1 MAPSPPTGEIC
12 APPSSEAPAA
22 SSISQDNQAAP
33 AAQPVHGF
41 VLAAGFGQRML
52 PITETV
58 PKPLL
63 PIGHIP
69 LVGYALHL
77 LRHHGITDI
86 FLNLHHLGR
95 SLREALQDGA
105 AYGVKLTYSP
115 EEEILGT
122 GGGLKK
128 VHEKLQYTVVVVN
141 SDTLIDVDLHA
152 ALAMHR
158 QSGALAT
165 MVLREAPDR
174 GTFGQIEI
182 DAQGRIVRILGQG
195 AGEGACRSL
204 MFTGVQIFEPR
215 FLEYI
220 PPALHACI
228 VRDGYCKALRHH
240 EPLYAYVA
248 EHYWADA
255 GTPSSYLQANTDAL
269 LQNMALRHIDPLGGY
284 AMAPKRDVAEV
295 VRMGTDVALG
305 STTHLQPP
313 VLLGDHVRLGERTTV
328 GPGSILGSNVSVGKD
343 ASLSQCIV
351 LDGAKIEPGA
361 QLSRMLVGKKGMLA
375 LN

>member
-1 MAPSPPTGEIC
+1 METSPPTGEVPPHC
-12 APPSSEAPAA
+12 AAPPGSEGVPEVT
-22 SSISQDNQAAP
+22 P
-33 AAQPVHGF
+33 LHGF

-63 PIGHIP
+63 PVGHIP

-77 LRHHGITDI
+77 LRYHGITDV

-95 SLREALQDGA
+95 SLREVLGDGA
-105 AYGVKLTYSP
+105 DYGVHLTYSP

-128 VHEKLQYTVVVVN
+128 IHEKLRHTVVVVN

-152 ALAMHR
+152 ALAAHR
-158 QSGALAT
+158 RSGALAT
-165 MVLREAPDR
+165 MVLREAPER
-174 GTFGQIEI
+174 GNFGQIEI
-182 DAQGRIVRILGQG
+182 DAQMRIVRILGQG
-195 AGEGACRSL
+195 PALDAHRSL

-220 PPALHACI
+220 PPGVHACI
-228 VRDGYCKALRHH
+228 VRDGYCKALRHQ

-269 LQNMALRHIDPLGGY
+269 MQTMALRHIDPLSGY

-351 LDGAKIEPGA
+351 LDGARIEPGA

-375 LN
+375 LH